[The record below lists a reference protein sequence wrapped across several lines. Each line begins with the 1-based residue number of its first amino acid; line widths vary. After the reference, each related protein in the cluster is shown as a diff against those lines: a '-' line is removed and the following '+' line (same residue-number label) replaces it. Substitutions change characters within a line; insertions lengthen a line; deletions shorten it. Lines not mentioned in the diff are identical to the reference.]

1 METIIEFDKSIF
13 LFLHNLGTES
23 WDSFWIFVSDKPS
36 MFLCMTPIIL
46 FCCWKYE
53 AKNLVYPI
61 VGVLICFVLTDLIH
75 LHLFKNIFMRLRPC
89 HEIGVCEYTRL
100 LVDCGGYYGFVSGH
114 AANSSALVL
123 FLLMYFKSMHQFM
136 KYFLIAWVLLVAY
149 SRIYLG
155 KHYPLDLIFGILLG
169 CLIAFLFFRIFFY
182 ITKSSK

>member
-1 METIIEFDKSIF
+1 MGNNNKKINAILILPIF
-13 LFLHNLGTES
+13 KNIKNRDLLFFEKNNLASRE
-23 WDSFWIFVSDKPS
+23 
-36 MFLCMTPIIL
+36 
-46 FCCWKYE
+46 YE

-169 CLIAFLFFRIFFY
+169 CLIAFLCFRIFFY
-182 ITKSSK
+182 VTKSSK